1 MKRNRA
7 TAHNATRRQLLIGAT
22 LASGLVALPG
32 LAGATTNAP
41 SGKPFKIVVPFPPGG
56 TVDTV
61 TRLLSTPFSDAIGQT
76 VIVDNRGGAGG
87 TIGARYVSQ
96 AAPDGQTILLTA
108 SNQVINPL
116 ILRSVPYDPVKD
128 FTPICYIGYV
138 PQLVLVKSDFPANTF
153 EEFVSM
159 ARSKPGELT
168 WATSGLGTAGHFAEE
183 LIKMQGNLQMNI
195 VPYRGGG
202 PALMDLIA
210 GHVTAMVEPVPSAM
224 PHVQSGRL
232 KVLAVTSPQR
242 AASLPNVPT
251 VAESGMPGF
260 ELPSWYGIWGPA
272 GLSEETTNKIYQ
284 GIKKALQ
291 SEDLTSKLNA
301 LSFVS
306 VAAPPADFEKFIRT
320 ETDKYAKIVKTA
332 GIVID

>member
-1 MKRNRA
+1 MKKDRTFTYNPA
-7 TAHNATRRQLLIGAT
+7 RRQLLIGAT
-22 LASGLVALPG
+22 LASGLAAVPG
-32 LAGATTNAP
+32 LATATTNPP
-41 SGKPFKIVVPFPPGG
+41 SGKPFRIVVPFPPGG

-61 TRLLSTPFSDAIGQT
+61 TRLLSIPFSDAIGQT
-76 VIVDNRGGAGG
+76 IIVENRGGAGG

-159 ARSKPGELT
+159 ARSKPNELT
-168 WATSGLGTAGHFAEE
+168 WATSALGTAGHFAEE
-183 LIKMQGNLQMNI
+183 LIKMSADLKMSI

-232 KVLAVTSPQR
+232 KVLAVTSAQR

-260 ELPSWYGIWGPA
+260 ELPSWYGIWGPRGMSDEA
-272 GLSEETTNKIYQ
+272 VNKIYQ
-284 GIKKALQ
+284 AISKALK
-291 SEDLTSKLNA
+291 SEELISKLNA

-306 VAAPPADFEKFIRT
+306 VAAPPAEFEKFIST
-320 ETDKYAKIVKTA
+320 ETDKYAKIVQTA
-332 GIVID
+332 GIVLD

>member
-1 MKRNRA
+1 M
-7 TAHNATRRQLLIGAT
+7 
-22 LASGLVALPG
+22 
-32 LAGATTNAP
+32 
-41 SGKPFKIVVPFPPGG
+41 PFPPGG

-61 TRLLSTPFSDAIGQT
+61 TRLLSTPFSDAIGQAI
-76 VIVDNRGGAGG
+76 IVENRGGAGG

-183 LIKMQGNLQMNI
+183 LIKMSGNLNMNV

-232 KVLAVTSPQR
+232 KVLAVTSAQR

-260 ELPSWYGIWGPA
+260 ELPSWYGIWGPR
-272 GLSEETTNKIYQ
+272 GMSDETVNNIYQ
-284 GIKKALQ
+284 GISKALK
-291 SEDLTSKLNA
+291 SEELISKLNA
-301 LSFVS
+301 LSFVR
-306 VAAPPADFEKFIRT
+306 VAAPPAEFEKFIRT
-320 ETDKYAKIVKTA
+320 ETDKYAKIVQTA